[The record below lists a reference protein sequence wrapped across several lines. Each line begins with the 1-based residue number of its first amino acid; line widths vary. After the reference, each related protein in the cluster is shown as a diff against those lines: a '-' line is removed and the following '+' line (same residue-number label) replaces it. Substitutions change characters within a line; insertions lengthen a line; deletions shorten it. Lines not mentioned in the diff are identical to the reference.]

1 MELVSSSQTIRKIVS
16 KVWTVLK
23 SLNNRGA
30 KNVVDLC
37 CDTLKC
43 CEDMQRWG
51 KDEQISRK
59 GAAKPA
65 QDEHPRTVDQEH

>member
-1 MELVSSSQTIRKIVS
+1 MELITNSLKNHILIS

-30 KNVVDLC
+30 KNVVDLY

-43 CEDMQRWG
+43 CKDMQRCG
-51 KDEQISRK
+51 KDEQISR
-59 GAAKPA
+59 
-65 QDEHPRTVDQEH
+65 TVARKTSTR